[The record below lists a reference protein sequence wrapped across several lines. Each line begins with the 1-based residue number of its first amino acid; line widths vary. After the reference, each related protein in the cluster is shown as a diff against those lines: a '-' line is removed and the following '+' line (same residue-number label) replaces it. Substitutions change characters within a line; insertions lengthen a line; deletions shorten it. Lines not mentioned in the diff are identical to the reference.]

1 MLCSFVLTPHSRL
14 PMKRFALL
22 FFLWMAIAAKLSKAQ
37 SVPFE
42 VFIGDNRTTLDLLL
56 IKNLHGKVDTKSK
69 FFFFSRSRVSFDYN
83 ETNTTNLPQFVV
95 TEALSY
101 NIKGLKGFA
110 PVAVLQV
117 FNRGAFLKA
126 GIQYLKLNPN
136 FTFFSWSVIDLAK
149 DPFVDVFILSR
160 FTPELTEKM
169 KLYAQLEL
177 VNNFPTQE
185 KANLNLT
192 QRVRLGLKF
201 DEVQFGFGLDLNQIG
216 RDTFANRTNA
226 GVFLRYE
233 F

>member
-1 MLCSFVLTPHSRL
+1 MT
-14 PMKRFALL
+14 RFALL

-56 IKNLHGKVDTKSK
+56 IKNLHGKGDTKSK
-69 FFFFSRSRVSFDYN
+69 FLFFSRSRVSLDYN
-83 ETNTTNLPQFVV
+83 ETNTNNLPQFVV
-95 TEALSY
+95 TEAVSY

-117 FNRGAFLKA
+117 FNRGTFPKA

-149 DPFVDVFILSR
+149 DPFVDIFILSR
-160 FTPELTEKM
+160 FTPKFTEKM
-169 KLYAQLEL
+169 RLYTQLEL
-177 VNNFPTQE
+177 LNNFPTQE
-185 KANLNLT
+185 NTNMNFI
-192 QRVRLGLKF
+192 QRIRLGLKF
-201 DEVQFGFGLDLNQIG
+201 DEVQFGLGLDLNQIG
-216 RDTFANRTNA
+216 RDIFANTTNA